1 VASGRKLIT
10 VGDVVTANALRFG
23 LRPWAAIVDGRA
35 MRKPLPNAL
44 KAPWRRRLV
53 LRNPPGTISDEAW
66 AIVGSAVREGD
77 TLVLVDGEEDLL
89 ALLAIALGPEGAIVI
104 YGQPGRGVV
113 LVEVGEDSKKSV
125 RDIIKKMK
133 RAL

>member
-10 VGDVVTANALRFG
+10 VGDVVTANALKFG

-53 LRNPPGTISDEAW
+53 LRNPPSTISDEAW

-89 ALLAIALGPEGAIVI
+89 ALLAISLGPEGAVVI

-113 LVEVGEDSKKSV
+113 LVEINDSSKKMV
-125 RDIIKKMK
+125 GDIIKRMK
-133 RAL
+133 KTR

>member
-1 VASGRKLIT
+1 M
-10 VGDVVTANALRFG
+10 VTANALRFG

-35 MRKPLPNAL
+35 MRRPLPPSPKPSL
-44 KAPWRRRLV
+44 RRRLV
-53 LRNPPGTISDEAW
+53 LHNPPGTISDEAW

-89 ALLAIALGPEGAIVI
+89 ALLAIALGPEEAIII

-113 LVEVGEDSKKSV
+113 LVEINENSKKAV
-125 RDIIKKMK
+125 RDIIKKMRK
-133 RAL
+133 AL